1 MMSSVFVCS
10 DSNLNVETM
19 LVIALQKY
27 WLISILIVF
36 DIMASPVLNSE
47 LPLNVFALL
56 KYWQFVFYY
65 FLIMTSLK
73 IFNAIFVISI
83 KMLNLSSFKKLPY
96 E

>member
-1 MMSSVFVCS
+1 MLVYFLCKLMMSSVFVCS

-56 KYWQFVFYY
+56 KY
-65 FLIMTSLK
+65 
-73 IFNAIFVISI
+73 
-83 KMLNLSSFKKLPY
+83 
-96 E
+96 